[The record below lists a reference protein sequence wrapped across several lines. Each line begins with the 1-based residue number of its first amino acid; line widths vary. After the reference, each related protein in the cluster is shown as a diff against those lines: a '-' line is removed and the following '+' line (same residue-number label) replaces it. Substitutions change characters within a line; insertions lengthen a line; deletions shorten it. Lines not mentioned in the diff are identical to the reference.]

1 MKARVYVCHTFYHA
15 YIAVIKELNLPETER
30 GKATLIL
37 STMSNDFGDMAD
49 RTKRT
54 GLFEDVLMYDEKPDT
69 FFPEVMKYHADK
81 GNIIL
86 NLLQRMRY
94 TKMLGKMQEKYV
106 PVDFTQFRE
115 INVFCDSD
123 PIGYYLNY
131 KKIKYHAQEDGLD
144 TIKQCDDARYSNLGH
159 WKLKSFLARHNL
171 IFIPNGYSKYCV
183 DMEVND
189 ISCLK
194 YEMSK
199 YKEVPREKLI
209 NGVAKKD
216 CHYLMDIF
224 MPDGEKLL
232 AQLREGDSSRG
243 KLMILSDPVCELD
256 VRKQIMLD
264 IIAEYGKGMQ
274 VIIKPHPRDVLSYE
288 TEDFK
293 DCVVI
298 RGKFPMEIMNYFP
311 ELHVDTVVSI
321 FTVVDAIRFADQ
333 KILLGTDFMD
343 KYEDPALHRQND
355 VI

>member
-159 WKLKSFLARHNL
+159 WKLKSFMARHNL

-298 RGKFPMEIMNYFP
+298 RGKCPMEIMKYFP

-333 KILLGTDFMD
+333 KILLGNDFMD

>member
-159 WKLKSFLARHNL
+159 WKLKSFMARHNL

-199 YKEVPREKLI
+199 YKEIGR
-209 NGVAKKD
+209 A
-216 CHYLMDIF
+216 
-224 MPDGEKLL
+224 
-232 AQLREGDSSRG
+232 
-243 KLMILSDPVCELD
+243 
-256 VRKQIMLD
+256 
-264 IIAEYGKGMQ
+264 
-274 VIIKPHPRDVLSYE
+274 
-288 TEDFK
+288 
-293 DCVVI
+293 
-298 RGKFPMEIMNYFP
+298 
-311 ELHVDTVVSI
+311 HV
-321 FTVVDAIRFADQ
+321 
-333 KILLGTDFMD
+333 
-343 KYEDPALHRQND
+343 
-355 VI
+355 

>member
-1 MKARVYVCHTFYHA
+1 
-15 YIAVIKELNLPETER
+15 
-30 GKATLIL
+30 
-37 STMSNDFGDMAD
+37 
-49 RTKRT
+49 
-54 GLFEDVLMYDEKPDT
+54 
-69 FFPEVMKYHADK
+69 
-81 GNIIL
+81 
-86 NLLQRMRY
+86 
-94 TKMLGKMQEKYV
+94 
-106 PVDFTQFRE
+106 
-115 INVFCDSD
+115 
-123 PIGYYLNY
+123 
-131 KKIKYHAQEDGLD
+131 
-144 TIKQCDDARYSNLGH
+144 
-159 WKLKSFLARHNL
+159 
-171 IFIPNGYSKYCV
+171 
-183 DMEVND
+183 MEVND

-232 AQLREGDSSRG
+232 AQLREGDSSKG

-311 ELHVDTVVSI
+311 ELHVDKVVSI

-333 KILLGTDFMD
+333 KILLGNDFMD

>member
-49 RTKRT
+49 RAKRT

-69 FFPEVMKYHADK
+69 FFPEVMQYHEDK
-81 GNIIL
+81 ENIIL
-86 NLLQRMRY
+86 NLIQRMKY

-106 PVDFTQFRE
+106 PVDFKEYKE

-144 TIKQCDDARYSNLGH
+144 TIKQCDDARYSNRGH
-159 WKLKSFLARHNL
+159 WKLKSFMARHNL

-189 ISCLK
+189 VSCLK

-209 NGVAKKD
+209 TGVAKKD

-232 AQLREGDSSRG
+232 AQLREGDSSKG

-256 VRKQIMLD
+256 VRKQIMRD
-264 IIAEYGKGMQ
+264 IIEEYGKGMQ

-298 RGKFPMEIMNYFP
+298 RGRFPMEIMNYFP

-321 FTVVDAIRFADQ
+321 FTVVDAIKFADK
-333 KILLGTDFMD
+333 KILLGNDFMD

>member
-37 STMSNDFGDMAD
+37 STMSNDFGDMED
-49 RTKRT
+49 RAKRT

-69 FFPEVMKYHADK
+69 FFPEVMQYHEDK

-86 NLLQRMRY
+86 NLIQRMKY

-106 PVDFTQFRE
+106 PVDFKEYKE

-144 TIKQCDDARYSNLGH
+144 TIKQCDDARYSNRGH
-159 WKLKSFLARHNL
+159 WKLKSFMARHNL

-189 ISCLK
+189 VSCLK

-209 NGVAKKD
+209 TGVAKKD

-232 AQLREGDSSRG
+232 AQLREGDSSKG

-256 VRKQIMLD
+256 VRKQIMRD
-264 IIAEYGKGMQ
+264 IIEEYGKGMQ

-298 RGKFPMEIMNYFP
+298 RGRFPMEIMNYFP

-321 FTVVDAIRFADQ
+321 FTVVDAIKFADK
-333 KILLGTDFMD
+333 KILLGNDFMD

>member
-37 STMSNDFGDMAD
+37 STMSNDFGDMED
-49 RTKRT
+49 RAKRT
-54 GLFEDVLMYDEKPDT
+54 GLFEDVLIYDEKPDT
-69 FFPEVMKYHADK
+69 YFPEVMQYHEDK

-86 NLLQRMRY
+86 NLIQRMKY

-106 PVDFTQFRE
+106 PVDFKEYKE

-144 TIKQCDDARYSNLGH
+144 TIKQCDDARYSNRGH
-159 WKLKSFLARHNL
+159 WKLKSFMARHNL

-189 ISCLK
+189 VSCLK

-209 NGVAKKD
+209 TGVAKKD

-232 AQLREGDSSRG
+232 AQLREGDSSKG

-256 VRKQIMLD
+256 VRKQIMRD

-274 VIIKPHPRDVLSYE
+274 VIIKPHPRDMLSYE

-298 RGKFPMEIMNYFP
+298 RGRFPMEIMNYFP

-321 FTVVDAIRFADQ
+321 FTVVDAIKFADK
-333 KILLGTDFMD
+333 KILLGNDFMD
-343 KYEDPALHRQND
+343 RYEDPALHRQND
-355 VI
+355 MI

>member
-15 YIAVIKELNLPETER
+15 FIAVIKELNLPETER

-81 GNIIL
+81 GNVIL

-159 WKLKSFLARHNL
+159 WKLKSFMARHNL

-232 AQLREGDSSRG
+232 AQLREGDSSKG

-321 FTVVDAIRFADQ
+321 FTVVDAIKFADK
-333 KILLGTDFMD
+333 KILLGNDFMD

>member
-30 GKATLIL
+30 GQATLIL

-69 FFPEVMKYHADK
+69 FFPEVMQYHEDK

-86 NLLQRMRY
+86 NLIQRMKY

-106 PVDFTQFRE
+106 PVDFKEYRE

-144 TIKQCDDARYSNLGH
+144 TIKQCDDARYSNRGH
-159 WKLKSFLARHNL
+159 WKLKSFMARHNL

-209 NGVAKKD
+209 NGVAKED

-232 AQLREGDSSRG
+232 AQLREGDSSKG

-256 VRKQIMLD
+256 VRKQIMRD
-264 IIAEYGKGMQ
+264 IIEEYGKGMQ

-298 RGKFPMEIMNYFP
+298 RGRFPMEIMNYFP

-321 FTVVDAIRFADQ
+321 FTVVDAIKFADK
-333 KILLGTDFMD
+333 KILLGNDFMD
-343 KYEDPALHRQND
+343 RYEDPALHRQND

>member
-81 GNIIL
+81 GNVIL

-333 KILLGTDFMD
+333 KILLGNDFMD
-343 KYEDPALHRQND
+343 KYEYPALLRQND

>member
-209 NGVAKKD
+209 NVVAKKD

-232 AQLREGDSSRG
+232 AQLREGDSFRG

-333 KILLGTDFMD
+333 KILLGNDFMD